1 MDENLYLVY
10 VERIGKNLMDWYE
23 YEFIFSETPDIVWG
37 QNWEQMCP
45 CVCGDLRP
53 DKSTYSIVKR
63 LKTQIPLK
71 CAQENSCFSMQD
83 CIDGVIALSW
93 EDISEYEEYPETGRI
108 IFKFGEKYFDVENKL
123 ALRHQLFIE

>member
-1 MDENLYLVY
+1 MNEDLFLVY
-10 VERIGKNLMDWYE
+10 IEKIGKNLMDWYE
-23 YEFIFSETPDIVWG
+23 YEFIFSENPDIVWG

-53 DKSTYSIVKR
+53 DKSTYSVVKR

-83 CIDGVIALSW
+83 CIDGVIALAW

-108 IFKFGEKYFDVENKL
+108 IFNFAEKYIDVENKL
-123 ALRHQLFIE
+123 AIRHQLFIE